1 MENIKLS
8 DKDRQMLNRYNHL
21 LMAIVGE
28 EGIYGYGYVSEDEG
42 VYDFSGFQPV
52 GPHGYSRRG
61 ELELNSEGYNLLYN
75 LIDVFFEQN
84 SNEFVNYL
92 YCDDCTGYGH
102 VNVTYNPFNS
112 TFSVNI
118 DIGTRGYN
126 THEHDFTFERLKNQP
141 QGQWGEKYDE
151 LKKLGDS
158 NFIEK
163 MKKDYGNTLEISY
176 EGGGDSGQ
184 INDYGDTD
192 HGSVKINNDIEYI
205 GYEVIAIYYSGW
217 ENNEG
222 GDGRITF
229 DFENKTVT
237 LHHTENIE
245 DSETEE
251 IGEFKLI

>member
-1 MENIKLS
+1 MKNIKIS
-8 DKDRQMLNRYNHL
+8 EKYKQILNRYNHF
-21 LMAIVGE
+21 LMAVVGE
-28 EGIYGYGYVSEDEG
+28 EGIYTYANVSEYYGLDLVDELRS
-42 VYDFSGFQPV
+42 SG
-52 GPHGYSRRG
+52 GH
-61 ELELNSEGYNLLYN
+61 ELDLDTKSEGYNLLN
-75 LIDVFFEQN
+75 DLVDGFLRENTI
-84 SNEFVNYL
+84 EFVDYL
-92 YCDDCTGYGH
+92 YCDECTGYGY
-102 VNVTYNPFNS
+102 VNVRYNPFNS
-112 TFSVNI
+112 TFSVNM

-126 THEHDFTFERLKNQP
+126 TYEHDSTFERLKNQP
-141 QGQWGEKYDE
+141 QGQWGERYAE

-192 HGSVKINNDIEYI
+192 HGSVRINSDIEYV
-205 GYEVIAIYYSGW
+205 GYEVIATHYSGW

-237 LHHTENIE
+237 LHHTENFD

-251 IGEFKLI
+251 LGEFKLV